1 MIYILSGNDT
11 KKKSAYLKKLYK
23 SDQSIFVPEANAT
36 KEMLLDYAMER
47 SLFGESTTVVFENI
61 LKKEDI
67 SLSPD
72 ELSKLKDS
80 KTVVVFL
87 EEKLLAVDSKKY
99 IKYATIEDFST
110 QIVKQAPKMNMFS
123 IADAFARRDKINTWI
138 LYRDAVTLG
147 AQPEEISGIIFWKIK
162 NMVLNGTKSFSQDE
176 LKSQSSELV
185 SLYHKAHRGESDFVI
200 GLEQFILSA
209 LSK

>member
-11 KKKSAYLKKLYK
+11 KKKNAYLKKLYK
-23 SDQSIFVPEANAT
+23 DSQPIFVPEINAT

-61 LKKEDI
+61 LKREDF
-67 SLSPD
+67 SLPPE

-80 KTVVVFL
+80 KTAVVFL

-110 QIVKQAPKMNMFS
+110 QIVKQAPKINMFS

-138 LYRDAVTLG
+138 LYRDAVALG
-147 AQPEEISGIIFWKIK
+147 TQPEEISGIIFWKIK
-162 NMVLNGTKSFSQDE
+162 TMILNGTKAFSQDE
-176 LKSQSSELV
+176 LKNQSSELV
-185 SLYHKAHRGESDFVI
+185 SLYHKAHRGESDFII
-200 GLEQFILSA
+200 GLEQFILST

>member
-11 KKKSAYLKKLYK
+11 KKKSACLKKLYK
-23 SDQSIFVPEANAT
+23 SDQPVFVPEANAT
-36 KEMLLDYAMER
+36 KEMLLGYAMER
-47 SLFGESTTVVFENI
+47 SLFGESMTVVFENI

-87 EEKLLAVDSKKY
+87 EEKLLAIDSKKY

-138 LYRDAVTLG
+138 LYRDAVALG

-176 LKSQSSELV
+176 LKNQSSELV

-200 GLEQFILSA
+200 GLEQFILST

>member
-23 SDQSIFVPEANAT
+23 SDQPIFVPEANAT
-36 KEMLLDYAMER
+36 KEMILDYAMER
-47 SLFGESTTVVFENI
+47 SLFGESMTVVFENI
-61 LKKEDI
+61 LKREDI

-99 IKYATIEDFST
+99 IKYATIEDFSVRV
-110 QIVKQAPKMNMFS
+110 VKQAPKMNMFS

-147 AQPEEISGIIFWKIK
+147 TQPEEISGIIFWKIK

>member
-23 SDQSIFVPEANAT
+23 SDQPIFVPEANAT
-36 KEMLLDYAMER
+36 KEIILDYAMER
-47 SLFGESTTVVFENI
+47 SLFGESMTVVFENI

-80 KTVVVFL
+80 ETAVVFL

-123 IADAFARRDKINTWI
+123 ITDAFARRDKINTWI
-138 LYRDAVTLG
+138 LYRDAVALG